1 MEWFY
6 RSSVYKKYFI
16 IDLNEKSSRNIISE
30 EKYGF
35 TYQISNDYSL
45 NSKIIQQE
53 FEAKDIISIYFLN
66 IMKIMSIQQVLFL
79 II

>member
-1 MEWFY
+1 MVIK
-6 RSSVYKKYFI
+6 SFI

-30 EKYGF
+30 KEYGF

-53 FEAKDIISIYFLN
+53 FEAKDMRSIYFLN